1 MRPFIRNPDRSNQSP
16 PPRASRHVEWCQEE
30 ILMTKRNL
38 TMQLKWPTLAVLL
51 AVPALGGNPPSFH
64 VEITGKGKPMILIPG
79 LASSGA
85 TWNGT
90 VARYKDRYE
99 CHVLT
104 LAGFAGEPRI
114 DAPLLET
121 VRKDLA
127 AYIRDKKMDK
137 PVIIGHSLGGFM
149 ALWLAEQEPRLVGP
163 LVIVDSLPFLA
174 AVMNPA
180 ATAESVKMQAEQM
193 RKMYSGPS
201 NEESDKRT
209 EAAIKAMATKPEDV
223 EMIVGWSHKSDRMA
237 IGDALYE
244 MMTTDLRADLDKI
257 TSPTLVIGTWIAY
270 KQYATR
276 EQVEQNFR
284 AQYAKLGHYHFV
296 LEDTARHFVMLDDP
310 KGCFQ
315 TVDRFLGLAKR

>member
-1 MRPFIRNPDRSNQSP
+1 
-16 PPRASRHVEWCQEE
+16 
-30 ILMTKRNL
+30 MTKRCL
-38 TMQLKWPTLAVLL
+38 TLQLKWLALGALL
-51 AVPALGGNPPSFH
+51 AVPALAGNPPSFH

-85 TWNGT
+85 TWDST

-104 LAGFAGEPRI
+104 LAGFAGQPRI

-137 PVIIGHSLGGFM
+137 PVIVGHSLGGFI
-149 ALWLAEQEPRLVGP
+149 ALWLAEREPSLVGP

-180 ATAESVKMQAEQM
+180 ATAESMKAPAEQM
-193 RKMYSGPS
+193 RSMYSGPPS
-201 NEESDKRT
+201 EESDKRAET
-209 EAAIKAMATKPEDV
+209 AIKAMVTKPADF
-223 EMIVGWSHKSDRMA
+223 EMILGWSHKSDRVAM
-237 IGDALYE
+237 GDAIYE
-244 MMTTDLRADLDKI
+244 MMTTDLRPDLDKI

-276 EQVEQNFR
+276 EQVEKNFR
-284 AQYAKLGHYHFV
+284 LQYEKLAHYDFV

-310 KGCFQ
+310 DGFFQ
-315 TVDRFLGLAKR
+315 AVDRFSRPGEALR

>member
-1 MRPFIRNPDRSNQSP
+1 
-16 PPRASRHVEWCQEE
+16 
-30 ILMTKRNL
+30 MTKRYL
-38 TMQLKWPTLAVLL
+38 TSQLKCLALGALL
-51 AVPALGGNPPSFH
+51 AIPALAASPPSFH

-85 TWNGT
+85 TWNTT
-90 VARYKDRYE
+90 VAHYKDRYE

-104 LAGFAGEPRI
+104 LAGFAGQPRI

-127 AYIRDKKMDK
+127 AYIRDKKMDH
-137 PVIIGHSLGGFM
+137 PVIVGHSLGGFL
-149 ALWLAEQEPRLVGP
+149 ALWLAEQEPSLVGP

-180 ATAESVKMQAEQM
+180 ATAESAKAQAGQM
-193 RKMYSGPS
+193 RKMYSGPP

-209 EAAIKAMATKPEDV
+209 ETAIKAMATRPEDV
-223 EMIVGWSHKSDRMA
+223 EMIVGWSHKSDRVAM
-237 IGDALYE
+237 GDAVYE

-284 AQYAKLGHYHFV
+284 AQYARLGHYDFV

-310 KGCFQ
+310 DGFFQ
-315 TVDRFLGLAKR
+315 AVDRFLGPTKH

>member
-1 MRPFIRNPDRSNQSP
+1 
-16 PPRASRHVEWCQEE
+16 
-30 ILMTKRNL
+30 MTKRYL
-38 TMQLKWPTLAVLL
+38 TLQLKWLVLGALL
-51 AVPALGGNPPSFH
+51 AVPALAGNPPSFH

-79 LASSGA
+79 FASSGA
-85 TWNGT
+85 TWNST

-121 VRKDLA
+121 VRQDLA

-137 PVIIGHSLGGFM
+137 PVIVGHSLGGVL

-174 AVMNPA
+174 AVMNPG
-180 ATAESVKMQAEQM
+180 ATAESVKAPAEQM
-193 RKMYSGPS
+193 RKMFSGPPT
-201 NEESDKRT
+201 EESDNRT
-209 EAAIKAMATKPEDV
+209 ETSIKAMVTKPEDA
-223 EMIVGWSHKSDRMA
+223 EMVVGWSRKSDRGAM
-237 IGDALYE
+237 GDAIYE
-244 MMTTDLRADLDKI
+244 MMTTDLRPDLDKI
-257 TSPTLVIGTWIAY
+257 TAPTLVIGTWIAY

-276 EQVEQNFR
+276 EQVEKNFR
-284 AQYAKLGHYHFV
+284 AQYEKLAHYDFV

-310 KGCFQ
+310 DGFFQ
-315 TVDRFLGLAKR
+315 AVDRFLGLAKR

>member
-1 MRPFIRNPDRSNQSP
+1 
-16 PPRASRHVEWCQEE
+16 V
-30 ILMTKRNL
+30 TKRNL
-38 TMQLKWPTLAVLL
+38 TLQLKWLTVGMLL
-51 AVPALGGNPPSFH
+51 AIPALGGNPPSFH

-79 LASSGA
+79 FASSGA
-85 TWNGT
+85 TWDST
-90 VARYKDRYE
+90 VAHYKDRYE

-137 PVIIGHSLGGFM
+137 PVIVGHSLGGVL
-149 ALWLAEQEPRLVGP
+149 ALWLAEREPGLVGP

-174 AVMNPA
+174 AVMNPG
-180 ATAESVKMQAEQM
+180 ATAESMKSPADQM
-193 RKMYSGPS
+193 RKMFSGPP

-209 EAAIKAMATKPEDV
+209 ETSIKAMVTKPEDV
-223 EMIVGWSHKSDRMA
+223 EMIVGWSRKSDRVAM
-237 IGDALYE
+237 GDALYE

-276 EQVEQNFR
+276 EQVEKNFR
-284 AQYAKLGHYHFV
+284 VQYAKLGHYDFV

-310 KGCFQ
+310 DGFFQ
-315 TVDRFLGLAKR
+315 AVDRFLGVAKR